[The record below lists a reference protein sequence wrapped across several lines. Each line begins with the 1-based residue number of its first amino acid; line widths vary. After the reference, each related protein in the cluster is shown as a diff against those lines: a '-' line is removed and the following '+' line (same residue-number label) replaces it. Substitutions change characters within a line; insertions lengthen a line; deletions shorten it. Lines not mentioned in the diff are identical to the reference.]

1 MSRIENALEKA
12 SRIRAVDTVDTVE
25 SSPFTPSDSDEDAG
39 KTLDATRN
47 PCLVTVTA
55 PDSPAAEEYRKL
67 KAMVMKL
74 MKPGTMQNVIMVT
87 SCTSGEGK
95 SLTSINL
102 AVSLAQEVDNRA
114 LLIDADL
121 RRPSLDRYLG
131 ITAKVGLSD
140 CLADGVSTSSAII
153 GTGIPNLDLLPAG
166 RNVQNP
172 VELLSSPKM
181 KLILSD
187 LKKYYSEKY
196 IIIDTP
202 PILPFAET
210 QVVSM
215 LANGVL
221 FVVKEGAST
230 AQDLQDALEIIH
242 GTRLLG
248 IVFNETTTGGMDNR
262 YRHYYRYY
270 AAQQQQEA

>member
-12 SRIRAVDTVDTVE
+12 SRIDAVANTE
-25 SSPFTPSDSDEDAG
+25 SHPIDPSDIGRVAG
-39 KTLDATRN
+39 KALKAPKN
-47 PCLVTVTA
+47 PYLVTVTA

-67 KAMVMKL
+67 KTMVIRLTTKD
-74 MKPGTMQNVIMVT
+74 TMQNVIMVT

-102 AVSLAQEVDNRA
+102 AVSLAQDVSHRA

-131 ITAKVGLSD
+131 INAKIGLSD
-140 CLADGVSTSSAII
+140 CLLDGVSPSSAII
-153 GTGIPNLDLLPAG
+153 GTGIPKLDLLPAG
-166 RNVQNP
+166 RNVRNP
-172 VELLSSPKM
+172 VEVLSSPKM
-181 KLILSD
+181 RALLGEVKR
-187 LKKYYSEKY
+187 YYPEQY
-196 IIIDTP
+196 VIIDTP

-210 QVVSM
+210 QVISM
-215 LANGVL
+215 LTDSVL
-221 FVVKEGAST
+221 FVVKEGEST
-230 AQDLQDALEIIH
+230 IHDLQDAIEIMH

-248 IVFNETTTGGMDNR
+248 IVFNDATTGGMDNR

-270 AAQQQQEA
+270 AAKERREA